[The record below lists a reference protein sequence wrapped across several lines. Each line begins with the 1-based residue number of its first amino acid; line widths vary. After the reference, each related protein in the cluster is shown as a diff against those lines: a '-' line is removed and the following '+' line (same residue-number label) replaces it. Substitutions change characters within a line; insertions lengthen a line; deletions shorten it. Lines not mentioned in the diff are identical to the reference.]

1 MPDYVSTIP
10 LLDPGVGGVYEYP
23 LGLSSLKDD
32 SRYKALLHF
41 QPITVKGIDKI
52 DFGFDGAGD
61 DANLLEKIG
70 TGVAEAF
77 GVGVQTVEA
86 LAGTGDVDTGV
97 QTIRRTSHDPVP
109 THEDQEYC
117 VLPLPQGVQLSDGVQ
132 YENTA
137 LGVGGA
143 ALSEAL
149 KGGADLM
156 DAGFE
161 AAGKAGGGMIQAARG
176 QLGPDMGALIAQR
189 IIAKKSTTSA
199 DAIANATRVV
209 ANPNNRQIFKN
220 VTLREFS
227 FTFTM
232 IPESP
237 QEARMIQ
244 DIIYFFKRNMMPE
257 EIGVGQ
263 VAYGYKFPKMFKIFS
278 TYGENYQHIMTD
290 FLPCYLQA
298 CNVTYNSTGPSFHEG
313 GYFHDVQM
321 SLNFLEFRPRNKQD
335 ITTEHARIQGASPG
349 AIRNTTTPDGNSRAR
364 GLGAVYGRR

>member
-1 MPDYVSTIP
+1 MDR
-10 LLDPGVGGVYEYP
+10 GVGGVYEYP

-32 SRYKALLHF
+32 TKYKALLHF

-52 DFGFDGAGD
+52 DFGFEGAGE
-61 DANLLEKIG
+61 DAGLLESISNFASQAFD
-70 TGVAEAF
+70 TATEA
-77 GVGVQTVEA
+77 VQA
-86 LAGTGDVDTGV
+86 GLGTGDVDTSV

-132 YENTA
+132 YENTP

-143 ALSEAL
+143 ALTEAL
-149 KGGADLM
+149 NTGKNLV

-189 IIAKKSTTSA
+189 IIAKKSSTSA

-232 IPESP
+232 IPESER
-237 QEARMIQ
+237 EASMIQ

-278 TYGENYQHIMTD
+278 TYGEGYKHIMTD
-290 FLPCYLQA
+290 FLPCYLQT
-298 CNVTYNSTGPSFHEG
+298 CNVTYNSAGPSFHEG

-349 AIRNTTTPDGNSRAR
+349 AIRYTESGGR